1 MGCVN
6 GIIQLHTLPQPK
18 PPPRSVGWFWVG
30 VSWDRYRPSLHSQPP
45 PACTRSFPPPPP
57 HSDINLVARQALAM
71 DRSQLIAVRAMMG
84 AYCERPN
91 VTAKVSV
98 CANSLNFT
106 LEKLR

>member
-1 MGCVN
+1 MLGERL
-6 GIIQLHTLPQPK
+6 LHALVGAAAALPL
-18 PPPRSVGWFWVG
+18 PRNS
-30 VSWDRYRPSLHSQPP
+30 DD
-45 PACTRSFPPPPP
+45 CTVLSASTAADALR
-57 HSDINLVARQALAM
+57 SDINLVARQALAM